1 MGLEDF
7 SMLGPSDVLAL
18 DHQQDQE
25 QIGNRRGR
33 KRKAINVPA
42 EPETV
47 VPATPVSV
55 IDTPDISV
63 VRDASGQAS
72 ETIPSFGPVDNLPGD
87 LSGMPPPETLRT
99 HTPTAHLGSPD
110 PNMLASPNAPPHMS
124 PGGMSMGGRTPA
136 ELHHGGMTP
145 MHYGGGS
152 TPMHLPEGGMTPG
165 YSGDFSAVD
174 MHNPAYTPAFSAHGG
189 ITPHHGIME
198 NLESIPNLPAD
209 QVSSILNGTGLE
221 NIGFSNMGYDEPPN
235 ATPRAGGISERVQ
248 NDWNDDYE
256 CPPSVGPHVS
266 IPIANT
272 TDIIIANLSAS
283 ELQQPGD
290 EQMENETDEQ
300 FEERVLNKRAAQMFV
315 SVRARMLK
323 TDHLYLSEMTT
334 KNSRKQV
341 LPKSPRPLIPSISK
355 SSFFSVM

>member
-18 DHQQDQE
+18 DQYQQDQE

-42 EPETV
+42 EPEPV
-47 VPATPVSV
+47 VPATPVSMV
-55 IDTPDISV
+55 DTSDISV
-63 VRDASGQAS
+63 ARDASGQAS
-72 ETIPSFGPVDNLPGD
+72 ETIPSFGPTDNLPGD
-87 LSGMPPPETLRT
+87 LSGMPPPETPRT
-99 HTPTAHLGSPD
+99 HTPIAHLGSPD
-110 PNMLASPNAPPHMS
+110 PNMLASPNAPPPHMS
-124 PGGMSMGGRTPA
+124 PGVISMGGRTPTD
-136 ELHHGGMTP
+136 LHHGGMTP
-145 MHYGGGS
+145 MHYDGGS

-235 ATPRAGGISERVQ
+235 ATPRAGGMSERVQ

-256 CPPSVGPHVS
+256 CPPSVGPHVRS
-266 IPIANT
+266 LLPTPVTFTQLIILLLNHIAT
-272 TDIIIANLSAS
+272 
-283 ELQQPGD
+283 
-290 EQMENETDEQ
+290 
-300 FEERVLNKRAAQMFV
+300 R
-315 SVRARMLK
+315 
-323 TDHLYLSEMTT
+323 
-334 KNSRKQV
+334 
-341 LPKSPRPLIPSISK
+341 
-355 SSFFSVM
+355 